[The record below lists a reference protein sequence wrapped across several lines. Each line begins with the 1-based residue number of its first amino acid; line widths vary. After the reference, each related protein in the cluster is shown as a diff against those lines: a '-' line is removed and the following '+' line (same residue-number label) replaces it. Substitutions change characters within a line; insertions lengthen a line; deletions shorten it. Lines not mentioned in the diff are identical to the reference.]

1 MKTNETNGGL
11 TRYLSPLEVWAL
23 SIGCAVG
30 RGAFVM
36 PGTTFLPLAG
46 PVGTAVGMLVGALL
60 MLVYIAIMWANA
72 TASVLIVRNLCGPV
86 LQWGFHYEV
95 AGYHVYCGEVLL
107 TLAVIALCGVI
118 CMHSKQLAVT
128 VQTIMAIVLVG
139 GVLVCA
145 IVILGRH
152 GGLSVLT
159 PAYVPNGK
167 APIQQIARIVVL
179 APWAYVGFESISN
192 STHEFKFSPR
202 KSIWIMLAALIA
214 GAACYVLLA
223 LIAVSDIPAGY
234 ENWVEY
240 IADIG
245 NLDGLAGLPT
255 FYAAHDTMG
264 KAGLALLGVT
274 VTGGILTG
282 LIGNCIAASRLMYAM
297 TADGILPEWF
307 GRLDKK
313 GNPQNAINFLMLI
326 SLFVPFVGRVAIG
339 WIVDVNTIGALIAY
353 AYTSAAAYKLARA
366 DGKRT
371 IQATG
376 LIGVVVSL
384 LFFLY
389 LMVPSVWSASTLSS
403 VSYMILIAWSVLGFL
418 FFRMVFRK
426 DTHDRFGKSTALWGA
441 LLFVI
446 FFTWRPKK
454 RRRRKP
460 TKKHRASARS
470 MRISRRH
477 SPQTA
482 HRFTM

>member
-30 RGAFVM
+30 WGAFVM

-46 PVGTAVGMLVGALL
+46 PVGTA
-60 MLVYIAIMWANA
+60 
-72 TASVLIVRNLCGPV
+72 
-86 LQWGFHYEV
+86 
-95 AGYHVYCGEVLL
+95 
-107 TLAVIALCGVI
+107 
-118 CMHSKQLAVT
+118 
-128 VQTIMAIVLVG
+128 
-139 GVLVCA
+139 
-145 IVILGRH
+145 
-152 GGLSVLT
+152 
-159 PAYVPNGK
+159 AYVPNGK

-326 SLFVPFVGRVAIG
+326 SLFVPFVGRAAIG

-446 FFTWRPKK
+446 FFTSILWFRETT
-454 RRRRKP
+454 RS
-460 TKKHRASARS
+460 TTERALDDL
-470 MRISRRH
+470 SRYN
-477 SPQTA
+477 A
-482 HRFTM
+482 L